1 MKPLGW
7 LSSPDLIIW
16 PSGPGWP
23 ATAVSLGC
31 FGTVSFNLYGL
42 EPTFSF
48 VSERIQIDIAW
59 RDNRGKS
66 GVKTLIGE
74 EIVNWKVPANTRL
87 ITVTNRSGSVAA
99 MSWVTADGVTHLP
112 ITLST
117 NLESAAKPIADIAVI
132 QPKK

>member
-1 MKPLGW
+1 MW
-7 LSSPDLIIW
+7 ST
-16 PSGPGWP
+16 P
-23 ATAVSLGC
+23 AKS

-87 ITVTNRSGSVAA
+87 ITVTNRSGSVGA

-117 NLESAAKPIADIAVI
+117 NLESATKPVADIAVI